1 MRRRADTGAFASGHA
16 AAATKTATSMRT
28 ISIQPELAAVCRKIS
43 ADKKRRSLMYG
54 FRTYHFF
61 CDDDGRRVSYDA
73 YRIYLERHTKNL
85 LGRQLS
91 PHALR
96 HTHVAMLAKSG
107 VPLVKNPE
115 PVEHPVRCN

>member
-1 MRRRADTGAFASGHA
+1 
-16 AAATKTATSMRT
+16 
-28 ISIQPELAAVCRKIS
+28 
-43 ADKKRRSLMYG
+43 MYG

-61 CDDDGRRVSYDA
+61 CDDDGRRISYDA

-96 HTHVAMLAKSG
+96 HTHVTMLAESG
-107 VPLVKNPE
+107 VPLETISRHLGHSDGHTTRDVYFHVTKRMEEHDRRMLDTVKLLQTN
-115 PVEHPVRCN
+115 RDLLTFC